1 MAISKKASIRTT
13 SPEREA
19 AGQQAAA
26 RSTQRQK
33 AAGSAARGTQNARQF
48 AKTGA
53 RAIQAHTQARG
64 QRRQAKRDS
73 R

>member
-1 MAISKKASIRTT
+1 MAISKKASSRKT

-19 AGQQAAA
+19 AGQQASA
-26 RSTQRQK
+26 RNAERQK
-33 AAGSAARGTQNARQF
+33 AISAAASGTLSVRQF
-48 AKTGA
+48 AKTRM
-53 RAIQAHTQARG
+53 RAIQAHIQGRG